1 MSKFTYD
8 LLVIGGG
15 SGGVRAARWAA
26 GLSAKPKVALVEL
39 PYGAEKGGLG
49 GTCVLRGCVPKKL
62 LWYGGHYGHD
72 MRDATGYGWNIPEG
86 LSHDW
91 PALMEKKRT
100 EMLRL
105 NGIYAGLLES
115 AGVDLLEGFGSL
127 EDPHTVVVG
136 DVKYT
141 AETILIATG
150 ATPHHLSF
158 PGSEHAIT
166 SDELLNVSSK
176 PSKMVVL
183 GAGYIACEMACILKG
198 YGTEVHVVYRA
209 PQPLRGFDEDCRVFL
224 GEQMAAHGLI
234 MHPEQTP
241 ASIKKQDDG
250 KFTVVTNS
258 KDGEVETK
266 DVDVVLMATGR
277 KPNIRGLG
285 LDKAGVELNAGGAV
299 KVDDYSQTN
308 VESIYAVGDVTD
320 RMQLTPVA
328 LHEAVCFAN
337 TKYGGE
343 KQSPCHELIASAVF
357 TTPPMGVCGLTEE
370 QAISQYK
377 DVDVYTSNFRTM
389 VHTLS
394 GSSERSFM
402 KLLVDPKT
410 TKVIGIHIVGKDA
423 SEIIQG
429 FGVALKCGATK
440 QQLDS
445 TIGVHP
451 SSAEELVTMRKA
463 TRTIR
468 DGKVQANL

>member
-1 MSKFTYD
+1 MTKYMYD

-26 GLSAKPKVALVEL
+26 GLEAKPKVGLVEL

-72 MRDATGYGWNIPEG
+72 MKDATGYGWEVPSSIP
-86 LSHDW
+86 HNW
-91 PALMEKKRT
+91 NALMEKKRA

-105 NGIYAGLLES
+105 NGIYGGLLKN

-127 EDPHTVVVG
+127 ADPHTVVVG
-136 DVKYT
+136 DQKYT

-150 ATPHHLSF
+150 AKPHHLTF
-158 PGSEHAIT
+158 PGSELAIS
-166 SDELLNVSSK
+166 SDQLLNLSAR
-176 PSKMVVL
+176 PEKMVVL
-183 GAGYIACEMACILKG
+183 GAGYIACEMACIFKG
-198 YGTEVHVVYRA
+198 YGTEVHLVYRA
-209 PQPLRGFDEDCRVFL
+209 ANPLRGFDDDCRGFL
-224 GEQMAAHGLI
+224 SEQMAGHGLNL
-234 MHPEQTP
+234 HSEHTP
-241 ASIKKQDDG
+241 VAIKKQSND
-250 KFTVVTNS
+250 KLTVVMKG
-258 KDGEVETK
+258 KDGEVELT
-266 DVDVVLMATGR
+266 DVDTVLMATGR
-277 KPNIRGLG
+277 KPNIDGLG
-285 LDKAGVELNAGGAV
+285 LDKAGIELTTSGSI
-299 KVDDYSQTN
+299 KVDDYSKTN
-308 VESIYAVGDVTD
+308 IESVYAVGDVTD

-337 TKYGGE
+337 TLYGGE
-343 KQSPCHELIASAVF
+343 KQSPVHELVPSAVF

-370 QAISQYK
+370 QAIAKYQ
-377 DVDVYTSNFRTM
+377 DLDVYTSNFRTM

-410 TKVIGIHIVGKDA
+410 SKVVGVHIVGKDA

-463 TRTIR
+463 TRTVR
-468 DGKVQANL
+468 GGKVQANL